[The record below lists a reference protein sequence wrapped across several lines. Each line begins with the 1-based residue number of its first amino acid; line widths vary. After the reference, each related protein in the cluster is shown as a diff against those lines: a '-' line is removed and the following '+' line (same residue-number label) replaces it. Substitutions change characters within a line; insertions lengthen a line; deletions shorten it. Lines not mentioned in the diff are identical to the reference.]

1 MSNYRVYRDT
11 SSMPT
16 LYYVQRRVT
25 SFWERLKLSCGEW
38 YFDPEVSPNFLT
50 PEDALKHKK
59 LLEQQQLLESGEV
72 KEADIKK
79 TFQGRSTTACD
90 DQYAPDP
97 NAKGE

>member
-1 MSNYRVYRDT
+1 
-11 SSMPT
+11 MPT

-59 LLEQQQLLESGEV
+59 LLEQQQLLE
-72 KEADIKK
+72 
-79 TFQGRSTTACD
+79 
-90 DQYAPDP
+90 
-97 NAKGE
+97 